1 MGQQWEFPAFFIYDW
16 AKLEQC
22 EQGEALK
29 SVGYAFIKNKNM
41 LWPASVCLIAVL
53 LTIVII
59 NTVVGLLVYYFDPAQ
74 SIYWHVLSPYLIAL
88 VGSIMVVSVLYEF
101 YVFRAG
107 GYSLA
112 RQMGARRLSLIESVP
127 EESVALK
134 IAEQL
139 ADTFLI
145 EPPAVYV
152 LPDEVGVNAL
162 TAGFNPGNT
171 AIILTWGALQNLDEI
186 ELYGLLSH
194 EFNKILSGEA
204 AENTRLKILYSSL
217 TTFSQWGSKIAKRG
231 FYRNGMPA
239 ENKFE
244 TLFVGIGAVIWLIG
258 SLGVLITRFIKYI
271 SLGGRTFK
279 NDQKTR
285 RLIQNDANV
294 QTLLRIYVHHS
305 GSQIHSEY
313 AESISHMCF
322 ANSLSQQNWL
332 NIHPSIEQ
340 RIYEMNPSLIQDL
353 QLENLKKLQNQPLF
367 SLFRS
372 LEEMAVTSA
381 ASWSSPQPLPLLR
394 LSPISFA
401 IKDAVKPLNP
411 ENRANTPRPELIE
424 RALQTATGSREVMV
438 AILMIRQYREFIPT
452 DAEVS
457 RAIVDSLLN
466 LDGRVHISIFQQA
479 CKNIGGMPTTV
490 ARQFVMKLAR
500 IIQEDGEIGLLD
512 ALLLECVK
520 YELNLLPVHTPTAL
534 EEVKPQIVRL
544 IDALLHVQ
552 QINSDNQLD
561 VRERILKRILTQKEL
576 EMYTEISDEPIDL
589 AEILNDISGLLLRDR
604 LSILGIAEICLW
616 NDRIITQDEFDVMEL
631 LYWRLGFE
639 VDEIVDQMQKKN
651 SIMII

>member
-1 MGQQWEFPAFFIYDW
+1 
-16 AKLEQC
+16 
-22 EQGEALK
+22 LK

-53 LTIVII
+53 LTIAII

-372 LEEMAVTSA
+372 LEEMAVTST

-520 YELNLLPVHTPTAL
+520 YELNLLPLHTPTAL

>member
-1 MGQQWEFPAFFIYDW
+1 M
-16 AKLEQC
+16 
-22 EQGEALK
+22 K

-53 LTIVII
+53 LTIAII
-59 NTVVGLLVYYFDPAQ
+59 NSVVGLLVYYFDPAQ

-258 SLGVLITRFIKYI
+258 SLGILITRFIKYI

-372 LEEMAVTSA
+372 LEEMAVTST

>member
-1 MGQQWEFPAFFIYDW
+1 MRN
-16 AKLEQC
+16 
-22 EQGEALK
+22 
-29 SVGYAFIKNKNM
+29 VGYDFIKNKNIV
-41 LWPASVCLIAVL
+41 LPVSFCLIAVL
-53 LTIVII
+53 LTIFII
-59 NTVVGLLVYYFDPAQ
+59 NTVVGLFVFYVDSTQ
-74 SIYWHVLSPYLIAL
+74 SIFWHMFSPYLIAL
-88 VGSIMVVSVLYEF
+88 LLCVMLISVIYEF
-101 YVFRAG
+101 YLFRNG

-112 RQMGARRLSLIESVP
+112 KQMGARRLSPMESIP
-127 EESVALK
+127 EESAALQ
-134 IAEQL
+134 ITQQL

-152 LPDEVGVNAL
+152 LPDEVGVNTL
-162 TAGFNPGNT
+162 TAGFSPRDT
-171 AIILTWGALQNLDEI
+171 AIILTWGAVQTLDKV

-194 EFNKILSGEA
+194 EFNKILSGET

-217 TTFSQWGSKIAKRG
+217 TTFSQWGSKIAKSG
-231 FYRNGMPA
+231 FYRTDIRR

-244 TLFVGIGAVIWLIG
+244 TFYVAIGAVIWLIG

-285 RLIQNDANV
+285 RLIQNDANI
-294 QTLLRIYVHHS
+294 QTLLRIHVHHS
-305 GSQIHSEY
+305 GSQIYSEY

-322 ANSLSQQNWL
+322 ANSLSPQNWL
-332 NIHPSIEQ
+332 NIHPNINQ
-340 RIYEMNPSLIQDL
+340 RIYELNPALIQDL
-353 QLENLKKLQNQPLF
+353 QLENLKKLKNQPLF

-372 LEEMAVTSA
+372 LEEVVPETAM
-381 ASWSSPQPLPLLR
+381 SWSSPQPLPLLR

-401 IKDAVKPLNP
+401 IKDAIKPLNP
-411 ENRANTPRPELIE
+411 ELRLSMPRPELLE

-452 DAEVS
+452 EAEVS

-490 ARQFVMKLAR
+490 ARQFLMKLAR

-520 YELNLLPVHTPTAL
+520 YELNLLPAHIPTAL
-534 EEVKPQIVRL
+534 DEVKPQIVRL

-552 QINSDNQLD
+552 QINSGNQLE
-561 VRERILKRILTQKEL
+561 VRERILNRILSAREL
-576 EMYTEISDEPIDL
+576 DLYNEISDEPIDL
-589 AEILNDISGLLLRDR
+589 AEILNDIAGLLLRER
-604 LSILGIAEICLW
+604 LGILGIAEACLW
-616 NDRIITQDEFDVMEL
+616 SDRIVTQDELDVMEL

-639 VDEIVDQMQKKN
+639 AEQIIQQMLKKN
-651 SIMII
+651 SLTIM

>member
-1 MGQQWEFPAFFIYDW
+1 M
-16 AKLEQC
+16 
-22 EQGEALK
+22 K

-53 LTIVII
+53 LTIAII
-59 NTVVGLLVYYFDPAQ
+59 NSVVGLLVYYFDPAQ

-411 ENRANTPRPELIE
+411 ENRANTLRPELIE

-520 YELNLLPVHTPTAL
+520 YELNLLPLHTPTAL

>member
-1 MGQQWEFPAFFIYDW
+1 M
-16 AKLEQC
+16 
-22 EQGEALK
+22 K

-53 LTIVII
+53 LTIAII

-88 VGSIMVVSVLYEF
+88 VGSIMVLSVLYEF

>member
-1 MGQQWEFPAFFIYDW
+1 MRN
-16 AKLEQC
+16 
-22 EQGEALK
+22 
-29 SVGYAFIKNKNM
+29 VGYDFIKNKNIV
-41 LWPASVCLIAVL
+41 LPVSFCLIAVL
-53 LTIVII
+53 LTIFII
-59 NTVVGLLVYYFDPAQ
+59 NTVVGLFVFYVDSTQ
-74 SIYWHVLSPYLIAL
+74 SIFWHMLSPYLIAL
-88 VGSIMVVSVLYEF
+88 LLCAMMISVIYEF
-101 YVFRAG
+101 YLFRNG

-112 RQMGARRLSLIESVP
+112 KQMGARRLSPMESIP
-127 EESVALK
+127 EESAALQ
-134 IAEQL
+134 ITQQL

-152 LPDEVGVNAL
+152 LPDEVGVNTL
-162 TAGFNPGNT
+162 TAGFSPRDT
-171 AIILTWGALQNLDEI
+171 AIILTWGAVQTLDKV

-194 EFNKILSGEA
+194 EFNKILSGET

-217 TTFSQWGSKIAKRG
+217 TTFSQWGSKIAKSG
-231 FYRNGMPA
+231 FYRTGIRR

-244 TLFVGIGAVIWLIG
+244 TFYVAIGAVIWLIG

-285 RLIQNDANV
+285 RLIQNDANI
-294 QTLLRIYVHHS
+294 QTLLRIHVHHS
-305 GSQIHSEY
+305 GSQIYSEY

-322 ANSLSQQNWL
+322 ANSLSPQNWL
-332 NIHPSIEQ
+332 NIHPNINQ
-340 RIYEMNPSLIQDL
+340 RIYELNPALIQDL
-353 QLENLKKLQNQPLF
+353 QLENLKKLKNQPLF

-372 LEEMAVTSA
+372 LEEVVPETAM
-381 ASWSSPQPLPLLR
+381 SWSSPQPLPLLR

-401 IKDAVKPLNP
+401 IKDAIKPLNP
-411 ENRANTPRPELIE
+411 ELRLSMPRPELLE

-452 DAEVS
+452 EAEVS

-490 ARQFVMKLAR
+490 ARQFLMKLAR

-520 YELNLLPVHTPTAL
+520 YELNLLPAHIPTAL
-534 EEVKPQIVRL
+534 DEVKPQIVRL

-552 QINSDNQLD
+552 QINSGNQLE
-561 VRERILKRILTQKEL
+561 VRERILNRILSAREL
-576 EMYTEISDEPIDL
+576 DLYNEISDEPIDL
-589 AEILNDISGLLLRDR
+589 AEILNDISGLLLRER
-604 LSILGIAEICLW
+604 LGILGIAEACLW
-616 NDRIITQDEFDVMEL
+616 SDRIVTQDELDVMEL

-639 VDEIVDQMQKKN
+639 AEQIIQQMLKKN
-651 SIMII
+651 SLTIM

>member
-1 MGQQWEFPAFFIYDW
+1 MRN
-16 AKLEQC
+16 
-22 EQGEALK
+22 
-29 SVGYAFIKNKNM
+29 VGYDFIKNKNIV
-41 LWPASVCLIAVL
+41 LPVSFCLIAVL
-53 LTIVII
+53 LTIFII
-59 NTVVGLLVYYFDPAQ
+59 NTVVGLFVFYVDSTQ
-74 SIYWHVLSPYLIAL
+74 SIFWHMLSPYLIAL
-88 VGSIMVVSVLYEF
+88 LLCVMLISVIYEF
-101 YVFRAG
+101 YLFRNG

-112 RQMGARRLSLIESVP
+112 KQMGARRLSPMESIP
-127 EESVALK
+127 EESVALQ
-134 IAEQL
+134 ITQQL

-152 LPDEVGVNAL
+152 LPDEVGVNTL
-162 TAGFNPGNT
+162 TAGFSPRDT
-171 AIILTWGALQNLDEI
+171 AIILTWGAVQTLDKV

-194 EFNKILSGEA
+194 EFNKILSGET

-217 TTFSQWGSKIAKRG
+217 TTFSQWGSKIAKSG
-231 FYRNGMPA
+231 FYRTGIRR

-244 TLFVGIGAVIWLIG
+244 TFYVAIGAVIWLIG

-285 RLIQNDANV
+285 RLIQNDANI
-294 QTLLRIYVHHS
+294 QTLLRIHVHHS
-305 GSQIHSEY
+305 GSQIYSEY

-322 ANSLSQQNWL
+322 ANSLSPQNWL
-332 NIHPSIEQ
+332 NIHPNINQ
-340 RIYEMNPSLIQDL
+340 RIYELNPALIQDL
-353 QLENLKKLQNQPLF
+353 QLENLKKLKNQPLF

-372 LEEMAVTSA
+372 LEEVVPETAM
-381 ASWSSPQPLPLLR
+381 SWSSPQPLPLLR

-401 IKDAVKPLNP
+401 IKDAIKPLNP
-411 ENRANTPRPELIE
+411 ELRLSMPRPELLE

-452 DAEVS
+452 EAEVS

-490 ARQFVMKLAR
+490 ARQFLMKLAR

-520 YELNLLPVHTPTAL
+520 YELNLLPAHIPTAL
-534 EEVKPQIVRL
+534 DEVKPQIVRL

-552 QINSDNQLD
+552 QINSGNQLE
-561 VRERILKRILTQKEL
+561 VRERILNRILSAREL
-576 EMYTEISDEPIDL
+576 DLYNEISDEPIDL
-589 AEILNDISGLLLRDR
+589 AEILNDIAGLLLRER
-604 LSILGIAEICLW
+604 LGILGIAEACLW
-616 NDRIITQDEFDVMEL
+616 SDRIVTQDELDVMEL

-639 VDEIVDQMQKKN
+639 AEQIIQQMLKKN
-651 SIMII
+651 SLTIM

>member
-1 MGQQWEFPAFFIYDW
+1 M
-16 AKLEQC
+16 
-22 EQGEALK
+22 K

-53 LTIVII
+53 LTIAII
-59 NTVVGLLVYYFDPAQ
+59 NTVVGLLVYYCDPAQ

-411 ENRANTPRPELIE
+411 ENRANTLRPELIE

-520 YELNLLPVHTPTAL
+520 YELNLLPLHTPTAL